1 MLPGLQRF
9 LTRLEILLGSIS
21 LLALLGLTLGQIVAR
36 NFFETGIPFAD
47 HVSRILLLYVTFFG
61 AALAISYDRHIKVDV
76 ITHWLSLRR
85 RQQLYRPLQFLGM
98 LICML
103 LGAAAIRF
111 WLDEWEYSLPHE
123 HWMVILNL
131 ILPAGFGLLAIQF
144 LVNLL
149 IGRPRRE
156 QNR

>member
-9 LTRLEILLGSIS
+9 LTRLEILLGSVS
-21 LLALLGLTLGQIVAR
+21 LLLLLGLTLGQIFAR
-36 NFFETGIPFAD
+36 NLFETGIPFAD
-47 HVSRILLLYVTFFG
+47 NVSRILLLYITFFG

-76 ITHWLSLRR
+76 VAHWLPQHT

-98 LICML
+98 AICTI
-103 LGAAAIRF
+103 LGAAAARF
-111 WLDEWEYSLPHE
+111 WLDEWEYSAPHE

-131 ILPAGFGLLAIQF
+131 ILPAGFGLLAVQF

-149 IGRPRRE
+149 VGRPRRE
-156 QNR
+156 PDA